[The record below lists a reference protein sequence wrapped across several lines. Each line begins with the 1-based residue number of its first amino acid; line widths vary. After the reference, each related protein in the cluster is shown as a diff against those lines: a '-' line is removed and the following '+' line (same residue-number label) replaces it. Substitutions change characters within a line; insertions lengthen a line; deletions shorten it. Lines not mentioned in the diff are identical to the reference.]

1 MKFDGLLMTDVTT
14 LLNIGKIPMLLGEPG
29 IGKSSWVENLASLLH
44 TECFTLACNQLYDKA
59 DLTGARL
66 IPLMNKNNQ
75 PIFDKITGKQ
85 EYEQVFY
92 PHSVVNQA
100 INYANEHKD
109 ETPILFLDEL
119 NRTPADVTS
128 ALLSLATTRSIGNK
142 RLPDNLKIITAGND
156 KGNVT
161 ALDTASISRFVLRK
175 VEPDID
181 TYLSLDDKLNE
192 YIKNVLNQHPEYLFG
207 KSSNTS
213 MNVDDDD
220 DDDDDD
226 NDYNSAVPYQEA
238 YIDDIL
244 NDEEQMTQLTTPR
257 TISALSEYLNSY
269 TNDQLKTLL
278 TTTSTSNDDVNLSTN
293 SLLEEIIVG
302 FVGNTDFKDA
312 LLKEININVNKVSQ
326 QKDVNLIPPTNYKS
340 MKSLS
345 TRDEVNEFIENLSD
359 KMKSAYLVYTLY
371 EKEDNK
377 TYIDI
382 IANQLKELKKDD
394 VVKLMTLTS
403 GDELYPIN
411 IRALLDTNS
420 TIAQQL
426 DIILRTNLD

>member
-1 MKFDGLLMTDVTT
+1 MKFDELLMTDVTT
-14 LLNIGKIPMLLGEPG
+14 ILNIGKIPMLLGEPG

-66 IPLMNKNNQ
+66 VPLTDKDNK
-75 PIFDKITGKQ
+75 PVFDKITGKQ

-142 RLPDNLKIITAGND
+142 KLPNNLRIITAGND

-192 YIKNVLNQHPEYLFG
+192 FIKNVLNQHPEYLFG
-207 KSSNTS
+207 KSSNAH
-213 MNVDDDD
+213 VDMD

-226 NDYNSAVPYQEA
+226 NSPYGSYEET

-244 NDEEQMTQLTTPR
+244 NDEEQMVQLTTPR
-257 TISALSEYLNSY
+257 TISALSDYLNSY
-269 TNDQLKTLL
+269 TNDQLKNLL
-278 TTTSTSNDDVNLSTN
+278 TTTVDNDDLNLSTN

-312 LLKEININVNKVSQ
+312 LLKEINTNVNKVSQ
-326 QKDVNLIPPTNYKS
+326 QKDVNIIPPTNYQS

-345 TRDEVNEFIENLSD
+345 TRDDVTEFIDNLSA

-371 EKEDNK
+371 EKEDNRA
-377 TYIDI
+377 YIET
-382 IANQLKELKKDD
+382 IANKLQDLQKDD
-394 VVKLMTLTS
+394 VNKLMTLAS

-411 IRALLDTNS
+411 VRALLDTNS

-426 DIILRTNLD
+426 DIILRVNLD

>member
-14 LLNIGKIPMLLGEPG
+14 ILNIGKIPMLLGEPG

-66 IPLMNKNNQ
+66 VPLTDKDNK
-75 PIFDKITGKQ
+75 PVFDKITGKQ

-142 RLPDNLKIITAGND
+142 KLPNNLRIITAGND

-192 YIKNVLNQHPEYLFG
+192 FIKNVLNQHPEYLFG
-207 KSSNTS
+207 KSSNAH
-213 MNVDDDD
+213 VDID

-226 NDYNSAVPYQEA
+226 NSPYGSYEET

-244 NDEEQMTQLTTPR
+244 NDEEQMVQLTTPR
-257 TISALSEYLNSY
+257 TISALSDYLNSY
-269 TNDQLKTLL
+269 TNDQLKNLL
-278 TTTSTSNDDVNLSTN
+278 TTTVDNDDLNLSTN

-312 LLKEININVNKVSQ
+312 LLKEINTNVNKVSQ
-326 QKDVNLIPPTNYKS
+326 QKDVNIIPPTNYQS

-345 TRDEVNEFIENLSD
+345 TRDDVTEFIDNLSA

-371 EKEDNK
+371 EKEDNRA
-377 TYIDI
+377 YIET
-382 IANQLKELKKDD
+382 IANKLQDLQKDD
-394 VVKLMTLTS
+394 VNKLMTLAS

-411 IRALLDTNS
+411 VRALLDTNS

-426 DIILRTNLD
+426 DIILRVNLD

>member
-14 LLNIGKIPMLLGEPG
+14 ILNIGKIPMLLGEPG

-66 IPLMNKNNQ
+66 VPLTDKDNK
-75 PIFDKITGKQ
+75 PVFDKITGKQ

-142 RLPDNLKIITAGND
+142 KLPNNLRIITAGND

-192 YIKNVLNQHPEYLFG
+192 FIKNVLNQHPEYLFS
-207 KSSNTS
+207 KSSNAH
-213 MNVDDDD
+213 VDMD

-226 NDYNSAVPYQEA
+226 NSPYGSYEET

-244 NDEEQMTQLTTPR
+244 NDEEQMVQLTTPR
-257 TISALSEYLNSY
+257 TISALSDYLNSY
-269 TNDQLKTLL
+269 TNDQLKNLL
-278 TTTSTSNDDVNLSTN
+278 TTTVDNDNLNLSTN

-312 LLKEININVNKVSQ
+312 LLKEINTNVNKVSQ
-326 QKDVNLIPPTNYKS
+326 QKDVNIIPPTNYQS

-345 TRDEVNEFIENLSD
+345 TRDDVTEFIDNLSA

-371 EKEDNK
+371 EKEDNRA
-377 TYIDI
+377 YIET
-382 IANQLKELKKDD
+382 IANKLQDLQKDD
-394 VVKLMTLTS
+394 VNKLMTLAS

-411 IRALLDTNS
+411 VRALLDTNS

-426 DIILRTNLD
+426 DIILRVNLD

>member
-14 LLNIGKIPMLLGEPG
+14 ILNIGKIPMLLGEPG

-66 IPLMNKNNQ
+66 VPLTDKDNK
-75 PIFDKITGKQ
+75 PVFDTITGKQ

-142 RLPDNLKIITAGND
+142 KLPNNLRIITAGND

-192 YIKNVLNQHPEYLFG
+192 FIKNVLNQHPEYLFG
-207 KSSNTS
+207 KSSNAHVG
-213 MNVDDDD
+213 MD

-226 NDYNSAVPYQEA
+226 NSPYGSYEET

-244 NDEEQMTQLTTPR
+244 NDEEQMVQLTTPR
-257 TISALSEYLNSY
+257 TISALSDYLNSY
-269 TNDQLKTLL
+269 TNDQLKNLL
-278 TTTSTSNDDVNLSTN
+278 TTTVDNDDLNLSTN

-312 LLKEININVNKVSQ
+312 LLKEINTNVNKVSQ
-326 QKDVNLIPPTNYKS
+326 QKDVNIIPPTNYQS

-345 TRDEVNEFIENLSD
+345 TRDDVTEFIDNLST

-371 EKEDNK
+371 EKEDNRA
-377 TYIDI
+377 YIET
-382 IANQLKELKKDD
+382 IANKLQDLQKDD
-394 VVKLMTLTS
+394 VNKLMTLAS

-411 IRALLDTNS
+411 VRALLDTNS

-426 DIILRTNLD
+426 DIILRVNLD